1 MSSQV
6 QIQEAGGGGGQS
18 LRRYQNG
25 CEFRVTQSPAKESR
39 WPLEAGKG
47 KWLILPPAPQLPE
60 RAGSADTLILAPR
73 GISDLQNAR
82 IINFCVS
89 SRYM

>member
-6 QIQEAGGGGGQS
+6 QIQEAGGGGEQS

-39 WPLEAGKG
+39 
-47 KWLILPPAPQLPE
+47 
-60 RAGSADTLILAPR
+60 
-73 GISDLQNAR
+73 
-82 IINFCVS
+82 
-89 SRYM
+89 